1 MIILKGMSWD
11 HPRGFDPMVATSE
24 EYSKKNPHIKIE
36 WEKRPLQAFADRPI
50 ELMAHDYDMIVIDHP
65 HVGEASSKEL
75 LFPIDTTTKFNNEL
89 EESLQN
95 SVGLS
100 HESYNFNGKQYALP
114 IDAAAPVS
122 AFRPDLIDVLPKSY
136 EDVVKLAEDKKVIWP
151 IKPVDSIS
159 YFNSIAANLGS
170 PINEPEKHFI
180 EKEIGIEV
188 LLMMKKLTKLT
199 PEYCLKMNPIQVL
212 DYMSTN
218 NDKVYCPIL
227 YGYSNYSRKGFRKYR
242 IQFSNIPSFDDNNK
256 ENCKGSQI
264 GGTGLAISKFSKNID
279 QVLDYSFWVI
289 SKECQSNL
297 YYFSGGQPGR
307 IDAWKNRKVND
318 DSLNFFEGTLQTLEQ
333 SWLRPRYNGY
343 MFFQDIGGT
352 IVNRYLDTGN
362 DPGIVIDQLTEEFEK
377 SFNVNI
383 K

>member
-1 MIILKGMSWD
+1 
-11 HPRGFDPMVATSE
+11 
-24 EYSKKNPHIKIE
+24 
-36 WEKRPLQAFADRPI
+36 
-50 ELMAHDYDMIVIDHP
+50 
-65 HVGEASSKEL
+65 
-75 LFPIDTTTKFNNEL
+75 
-89 EESLQN
+89 
-95 SVGLS
+95 
-100 HESYNFNGKQYALP
+100 
-114 IDAAAPVS
+114 
-122 AFRPDLIDVLPKSY
+122 
-136 EDVVKLAEDKKVIWP
+136 
-151 IKPVDSIS
+151 
-159 YFNSIAANLGS
+159 
-170 PINEPEKHFI
+170 
-180 EKEIGIEV
+180 
-188 LLMMKKLTKLT
+188 MMKKLAELT
-199 PEYCLKMNPIQVL
+199 PKYCLKMNPIDVL
-212 DYMSTN
+212 DYMSVN
-218 NDKVYCPIL
+218 NDKIYCPIL
-227 YGYSNYSRKGFRKYR
+227 YSYSNYSRKGFRKHR
-242 IQFSNIPSFDDNNK
+242 IQFSNMPSFDDNNK
-256 ENCKGSQI
+256 ANIKGSQI
-264 GGTGLAISKFSKNID
+264 GGTGLAISKFSKYID